1 LKPRA
6 TRSDNASGIGQKG
19 AEAMISKPNPHPS
32 MEQRIDHIRV
42 RANDRRIAKEHLRDA
57 EFRG

>member
-1 LKPRA
+1 
-6 TRSDNASGIGQKG
+6 
-19 AEAMISKPNPHPS
+19 MISKPNPHPS